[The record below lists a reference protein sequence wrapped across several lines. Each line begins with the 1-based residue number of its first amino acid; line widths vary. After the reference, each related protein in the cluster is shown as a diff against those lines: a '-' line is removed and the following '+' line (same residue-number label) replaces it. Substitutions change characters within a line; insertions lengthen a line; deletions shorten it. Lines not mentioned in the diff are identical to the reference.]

1 MLPAVFCLPVLVK
14 FGPPRFR
21 RFIVDHLPFKN
32 TQQLRDVVDI
42 MHGTSVEI
50 LKSKELALQ
59 EGDEAMM
66 HQIGR
71 GRDIISLLS
80 MHNSN
85 VLFLFIH
92 FFVLPVKANMQ
103 ASDEDK
109 VPQSEILAHVKSLL
123 LEVTPYH

>member
-1 MLPAVFCLPVLVK
+1 
-14 FGPPRFR
+14 
-21 RFIVDHLPFKN
+21 
-32 TQQLRDVVDI
+32 

-80 MHNSN
+80 MHNLNVSVFVHSLFRAASEGEHASIRRRQGASVRNPCTCEVSPFRSN
-85 VLFLFIH
+85 TVSL
-92 FFVLPVKANMQ
+92 
-103 ASDEDK
+103 
-109 VPQSEILAHVKSLL
+109 ILHVF
-123 LEVTPYH
+123 PDR